1 MIAQISE
8 TIDSEGYH
16 IVTAITEKGNVAV
29 EKYFYE
35 SDKERAYENAQQ
47 RALDKDWWFKT
58 ELVVLG
64 YYIVSGTTTFFTQL
78 NRRWDG
84 IKQVKSYVSL

>member
-16 IVTAITEKGNVAV
+16 IVSAVTEEGNVAV
-29 EKYFYE
+29 EKYYYE

-47 RALDKDWWFKT
+47 RALDKDWWLKS
-58 ELVVLG
+58 EMVVLD
-64 YYIVSGTTTFFTQL
+64 YCIVSGTTTFLQ
-78 NRRWDG
+78 N
-84 IKQVKSYVSL
+84 